1 MRAARCGEDCPVRK
15 GISPEHG
22 VGQLTGERQV
32 IFSGQGFSLKGEKAR
47 FVLPPAFRKPVAE
60 SSDAKILCLAKHE
73 RWTCLTGF
81 GLSRKAELEAQIER
95 EEERAIRL
103 NREFDP
109 DLRRLQLFGFAEIP
123 FDASGRFIMPDHL
136 AGLGCLTDGVYFHGA
151 GSFFTLWSPAELY
164 RMGEGWDGAQ
174 AACRALAGEAASDG
188 SQADK
193 PRDKKR

>member
-1 MRAARCGEDCPVRK
+1 MRAARSGVGCPYRQ
-15 GISPEHG
+15 GIIPQQW
-22 VGQLTGERQV
+22 VGQLTGARQV
-32 IFSGQGFSLKGEKAR
+32 IFSGQGFSLKGEKGR

-60 SSDAKILCLAKHE
+60 SSDGKVLCLAKHE

-81 GLSRKAELEAQIER
+81 GLSRKPELEAQIER
-95 EEERAIRL
+95 EEERATRL
-103 NREFDP
+103 GREFDP

-136 AGLGCLTDGVYFHGA
+136 AGLGSLSGGVYFHGA

-174 AACRALAGEAASDG
+174 AACRALAGEAANEKHA
-188 SQADK
+188 ADK
-193 PRDKKR
+193 PKANKR